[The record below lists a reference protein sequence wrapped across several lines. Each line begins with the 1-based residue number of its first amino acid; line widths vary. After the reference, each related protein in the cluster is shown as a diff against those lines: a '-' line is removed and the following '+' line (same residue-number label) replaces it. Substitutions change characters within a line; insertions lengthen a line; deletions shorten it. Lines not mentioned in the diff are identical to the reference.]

1 MSRAE
6 IHADVMDRAEHL
18 AEKLEVIEKSGPYVN
33 AMQAMGQFQ
42 KDNFEMIDRTLSMM
56 QAVHRVELQNTSF
69 YVDILKFLI
78 PIFATAAIAG
88 ATLDTQGINST
99 LLVTIGLIGII
110 GGALTLAP
118 LLIKRHKKTKE
129 QSNQY
134 AKLAKALE
142 NWQKVAKL
150 REQMSMD
157 DNFNSEEAKRLLEDV
172 MKFANLASEI
182 EK

>member
-1 MSRAE
+1 MSHAE
-6 IHADVMDRAEHL
+6 ISADVMDRAEQL

-33 AMQAMGQFQ
+33 AMQAMGQYQ

-56 QAVHRVELQNTSF
+56 QAVHKVELQNTNF

-88 ATLDTQGINST
+88 ATLDAQGVNSV
-99 LLVTIGLIGII
+99 LLVIIGLVGIA
-110 GGALTLAP
+110 GGVLTLAP
-118 LLIKRHKKTKE
+118 LLVKRHRKTQE
-129 QSNQY
+129 QSKQY

-150 REQMSMD
+150 REQMSVD
-157 DNFNSEEAKRLLEDV
+157 ENFNSKETKKLLEEV
-172 MKFANLASEI
+172 MKFADLI
-182 EK
+182 DGGEK

>member
-6 IHADVMDRAEHL
+6 ISADVMDRAEQL
-18 AEKLEVIEKSGPYVN
+18 AEKLEVIENSGPYVT
-33 AMQAMGQFQ
+33 AMQAMGQYQ

-56 QAVHRVELQNTSF
+56 QAVHKVELQNTNF

-88 ATLDTQGINST
+88 ATLDTQGVNST
-99 LLVTIGLIGII
+99 LLVVIGVVGII
-110 GGALTLAP
+110 SGVLALLP
-118 LLIKRHKKTKE
+118 LLIKRHSKTQE
-129 QSNQY
+129 QSKQY

-150 REQMSMD
+150 REQLSMD
-157 DNFNSEEAKRLLEDV
+157 ENFNSKETKKLLEEV
-172 MKFANLASEI
+172 MSFADLAGEDI
-182 EK
+182 K

>member
-1 MSRAE
+1 MSQAENAADVLNRAE
-6 IHADVMDRAEHL
+6 QL

-33 AMQAMGQFQ
+33 AMQAMGQYQ

-56 QAVHRVELQNTSF
+56 QAVHKVELQNTNF

-88 ATLDTQGINST
+88 ATLDTQDVNST
-99 LLVTIGLIGII
+99 LLVVIGAVGII
-110 GGALTLAP
+110 SGVLALLP
-118 LLIKRHKKTKE
+118 LLIKRHRKTQE
-129 QSNQY
+129 QSKQY

-150 REQMSMD
+150 REQMSVD
-157 DNFNSEEAKRLLEDV
+157 ENFNSKETKKLLEEV
-172 MKFANLASEI
+172 MKFADLVDGG